1 MLAIRNTSPLL
12 YLHQVSELDLLRQLY
27 GRVRLP
33 PAVATE
39 LKAGGA
45 VLGIA
50 VPSPDAIDW
59 LEIRPVR
66 NPDLIPLINDLGP
79 GEAEAIALGLEH
91 PGSLII
97 LDDQLG
103 RRIGQ
108 AAGLRITVT
117 LGVLLK
123 AKRSGL
129 IPSVAAILSK
139 LRMAGMWIGDDLTA
153 EVIGVAGE

>member
-39 LKAGGA
+39 LKADA

>member
-1 MLAIRNTSPLL
+1 MLAISNTSPLL

-39 LKAGGA
+39 LKADA